1 MSLFIG
7 HKPKQQHIQSLVDC
21 KLSNPALVDLFA
33 CALGEVKD
41 SLVLSDDPNRT
52 LKLQG
57 QALVLRD
64 FLEAVDAASEV
75 KQKLT
80 S

>member
-7 HKPKQQHIQSLVDC
+7 HKPNPQHIQALVDC
-21 KLSNPALVDLFA
+21 KLGMPALVDLFA
-33 CALGEVKD
+33 FALDEVKD
-41 SLVLSDDPNRT
+41 NLVLSDDPSRT

-64 FLEAVDAASEV
+64 FLEAVDVASEV
-75 KQKLT
+75 KQKMT